1 MEPANPYEPPQSDLI
16 HPDLDRGPADVP
28 LVPWED
34 KARLPGFLDRVLAT
48 MKLMFRPA
56 EAGPSLGLH
65 RRIGPAV
72 SYFAWVGLPL
82 VWAMQVFVAVF
93 GPADPMAGILDLLGL
108 PRQAPPPGMESFQ
121 RTMQVAVSLFF
132 PVSMA
137 LGMAMIGF
145 VSHAGLWL
153 VKALR
158 PGRGLEATFRTLL
171 YGYGTFN
178 GLLWV
183 FNVWVFLPPVL
194 GIALLALSGL
204 LSLAFFVQAGVLLA
218 RAHDTAPWRGV
229 LGVFLP
235 WILFVC
241 CCGLAIAALGGFA
254 AALARAR

>member
-1 MEPANPYEPPQSDLI
+1 MDPANPYEPPQSDLI
-16 HPDLDRGPADVP
+16 HPDQDRGPSDVP

-34 KARLPGFLDRVLAT
+34 KARIPGFLDRILAT
-48 MKLMFRPA
+48 MRLMARPG

-72 SYFAWVGLPL
+72 SYFAWVGLPMIW
-82 VWAMQVFVAVF
+82 VMQILAALF
-93 GPADPMAGILDLLGL
+93 GPTDPMAGILDRFGL
-108 PRQAPPPGMESFQ
+108 PHQAPPPGMESFQ
-121 RTMQVAVSLFF
+121 RTLQVVVSLFF

-137 LGMAMIGF
+137 IGMAVIGF

-153 VKALR
+153 TKALR

-178 GLLWV
+178 GVLWV
-183 FNVWVFLPPVL
+183 FNGWVFLPPLL
-194 GIALLALSGL
+194 GVVMLGLSAL
-204 LSLAFFVQAGVLLA
+204 LSLAFFVQAGILLA
-218 RAHDTAPWRGV
+218 KAHGTETWRGV
-229 LGVFLP
+229 LGMFLP
-235 WILFVC
+235 WIIFAC